1 MPIGTVTI
9 DPEQRNGIYELVHN
23 HLAGLSDV
31 FMAMERRGD
40 FATAERL
47 GQEFS
52 EDFRLLQDIGWRP
65 QDYRRCFVLTMP
77 VPELTAVLLRLKG
90 EAEQVL
96 CGSQRDSAEQQT
108 EARFRLGYHACEE
121 LLADLDLPEAE
132 TP

>member
-9 DPEQRNGIYELVHN
+9 DPEQRNGIYELVRN
-23 HLAGLSDV
+23 HLVGLSDV

-40 FATAERL
+40 FITAERL

-65 QDYRRCFVLTMP
+65 QDYRRRFVLTMP

-90 EAEQVL
+90 EAEQIL
-96 CGSQRDSAEQQT
+96 CGPQRDATELEI
-108 EARFRLGYHACEE
+108 EARLRLGYDACEE
-121 LLADLDLPEAE
+121 LLVDLDRPEDEAS
-132 TP
+132 